1 MTTIAVMQPYFF
13 PYGGYYRLLAAAD
26 VFVILDCVQFARRGR
41 VHRCALAGAGR
52 WITLPLEPAPRD
64 SLISAMRLAPDAA
77 DRLWPQCRKL
87 PGPLPA
93 DTPLRR
99 AVLDLLQ
106 SPEGPLVP
114 YLERSLRIV
123 AEALDFGC
131 RICRG
136 SDLDLPAGLDAQERI
151 LDIVR
156 RQGGTRYLNAP
167 GGTALYD
174 RAVFSRAGIDLN
186 FLPPY
191 TGKHPCFLPALF
203 ERTVAELR
211 ADIVEG

>member
-41 VHRCALAGAGR
+41 VHRCALPGADR

-77 DRLWPQCRKL
+77 SRLWPQCRKL

-99 AVLDLLQ
+99 QVLDLLQ
-106 SPEGPLVP
+106 TPEGPLVP

-123 AEALDFGC
+123 AEALGFDA

-156 RQGGTRYLNAP
+156 RLGGTRYLNAP